1 MGFLTP
7 LFLAGLAALAVPV
20 IIHLIQRERKN
31 VVQFPSLM
39 FLRRIPYESV
49 RRRKVHN
56 WALLML
62 RLAALALIVAAF
74 ARPFL
79 RNPAVAADAG
89 GGAREVVVLVDRS
102 FSMGYGD
109 RWARATAAAREAVAG
124 LGPADRASIVF
135 FTAGADVAVRSS
147 AERSRLESAIGT
159 AAPGDGATRYAPAI
173 KLAGSILQ
181 ESALPRKE
189 AVLISDFQRSGWQ
202 GGEGLRLPDGATLT
216 PVVIGPVIGE
226 DATPNVSVL
235 PVALE
240 RGRFS
245 GQERVT
251 VTAGVVN
258 HGPAPVTNLEVTL
271 ELAGRAVQTQRLNV
285 EARGS
290 GSVTFEPITPDPGTT
305 RGVVRIPADALPAD
319 NAFHF
324 TLEPRAPVRVLL
336 VDRPGGAREASL
348 YLSQALALGES
359 PSFETVVRTPETVTS
374 DDVQR
379 ASVVVVND
387 VAIASNAA
395 GRIAAFVE
403 HGGGLLLVLGDRAAW
418 PGNPADLLPAA
429 PGAPV
434 DRTRG
439 AAARL
444 GGLEYGHEIFE
455 PFRAPR
461 SGDFSSAHF
470 YGYRAVTPGPDARV
484 LARFED
490 GAPALLERRVGA
502 GRVLL
507 WTSTLDARWSDL
519 PLKPVYLPFVHRMMT
534 SLAAYA
540 ERPAWMAVGDVL
552 DSAARMPGAMRGE
565 GKVVLTP
572 GGQRITLDSEGP
584 DVMELAEAGFYE
596 VRSAGRDAEPLLT
609 VAANVDLAESDL
621 TPMDPNDVV
630 AAAMGQAG
638 AAADAPSGPMML
650 TDTEHE
656 ARQRLWWY
664 LLFAGILLLGAET
677 VLSNRL
683 SRPAGRIR

>member
-31 VVQFPSLM
+31 VVRFPSLM
-39 FLRRIPYESV
+39 FLRKIPYESV
-49 RRRKVHN
+49 RRRKIHN

-109 RWARATAAAREAVAG
+109 RWARATAAARDAVAG

-135 FTAGADVAVRSS
+135 FTSGADVAVRSS

-159 AAPGDGATRYAPAI
+159 AAPGAGATRYAPAL
-173 KLAGSILQ
+173 KLAGSILG
-181 ESALPRKE
+181 ESALPRKD
-189 AVLISDFQRSGWQ
+189 AILISDFQRSGWQ

-216 PVVIGPVIGE
+216 PIVIG
-226 DATPNVSVL
+226 DAATPNVSVL
-235 PVALE
+235 PVTLR

-258 HGPAPVTNLEVTL
+258 HGPAPVSNLEVTL
-271 ELAGRAVQTQRLNV
+271 ELAGRAVQTQRLNL

-324 TLEPRAPVRVLL
+324 TLEPRAAVRVLL

-348 YLSQALALGES
+348 YLSQALALGEA
-359 PSFETVVRTPETVTS
+359 PSFETVVRTPETLTA
-374 DDVQR
+374 DDVR
-379 ASVVVVND
+379 GASVVVVND
-387 VAIASNAA
+387 VVIPSTAA
-395 GRIAAFVE
+395 ARIAALVE
-403 HGGGLLLVLGDRAAW
+403 NGGGLLLVLGDRAAW

-444 GGLEYGHEIFE
+444 GGLDYGHEIFE

-470 YGYRAVTPGPDARV
+470 YGYRAVTPGQDARV

-507 WTSTLDARWSDL
+507 WTSTLDVRWSDL

-540 ERPAWMAVGDVL
+540 ERPAWMGVGDVL
-552 DSAARMPGAMRGE
+552 DSGAGVPGAARGD

-609 VAANVDLAESDL
+609 VAANVDLGESDL

-638 AAADAPSGPMML
+638 AVAEGASGPMVL
-650 TDTEHE
+650 TDREQE

-683 SRPAGRIR
+683 SRVRG

>member
-49 RRRKVHN
+49 RRRKIHN

-79 RNPAVAADAG
+79 RNPAGAADAG

-109 RWARATAAAREAVAG
+109 RWTRATASARDVVGG

-135 FTAGADVAVRSS
+135 FTSGADVAVRSTG
-147 AERSRLESAIGT
+147 ERSRLESTIGT
-159 AAPGDGATRYAPAI
+159 ASPGAGATRYAPAI
-173 KLAGSILQ
+173 KLAGSILS

-216 PVVIGPVIGE
+216 PVVIGDP
-226 DATPNVSVL
+226 ATPNVSVL
-235 PVALE
+235 PVALQ

-258 HGPAPVTNLEVTL
+258 HGPAAISNLEVTL

-290 GSVTFEPITPDPGTT
+290 ASVTFEPVTPDAGVT

-319 NAFHF
+319 DSFHF
-324 TLEPRAPVRVLL
+324 TLEPRTAVRVVL
-336 VDRPGGAREASL
+336 VDRPGGARDASL

-359 PSFETVVRTPETVTS
+359 PAFETVIRTPETLTS
-374 DDVQR
+374 DDIQR
-379 ASVVVVND
+379 ASVLILND
-387 VAIASNAA
+387 VAIPSNAA
-395 GRIAAFVE
+395 NRIAAFVE
-403 HGGGLLLVLGDRAAW
+403 GGGGLLLVLGERAAW
-418 PGNPADLLPAA
+418 PGNPADLLPAT

-439 AAARL
+439 AA
-444 GGLEYGHEIFE
+444 
-455 PFRAPR
+455 
-461 SGDFSSAHF
+461 
-470 YGYRAVTPGPDARV
+470 
-484 LARFED
+484 
-490 GAPALLERRVGA
+490 GA
-502 GRVLL
+502 GWAGSSTVTRSSSRSARRAAAIFRPR
-507 WTSTLDARWSDL
+507 TSTA
-519 PLKPVYLPFVHRMMT
+519 T
-534 SLAAYA
+534 
-540 ERPAWMAVGDVL
+540 
-552 DSAARMPGAMRGE
+552 
-565 GKVVLTP
+565 
-572 GGQRITLDSEGP
+572 
-584 DVMELAEAGFYE
+584 
-596 VRSAGRDAEPLLT
+596 VR
-609 VAANVDLAESDL
+609 
-621 TPMDPNDVV
+621 
-630 AAAMGQAG
+630 
-638 AAADAPSGPMML
+638 
-650 TDTEHE
+650 
-656 ARQRLWWY
+656 
-664 LLFAGILLLGAET
+664 
-677 VLSNRL
+677 
-683 SRPAGRIR
+683 